1 MEYRAT
7 CEKAMTIDPKIR
19 FATICD
25 MNGRVAHSEHR
36 QGTSNLLN
44 PDESK
49 KSLQQAVNAW
59 KNRNE
64 FAGKIGHG
72 KYVLAVYEKIKR
84 ITMPL
89 NNELLLYITTDA
101 DADHETIINKAL
113 KLRQQ

>member
-7 CEKAMTIDPKIR
+7 CEKAMAIDPKIR

-25 MNGRVAHSEHR
+25 MNGRIAHTEHR
-36 QGTSNLLN
+36 ANISNLLS

-59 KNRNE
+59 KSRNE
-64 FAGKIGHG
+64 FASKIGG
-72 KYVLAVYEKIKR
+72 GRYVLAVYEKIKR

-89 NNELLLYITTDA
+89 NNELLLYLTTDA
-101 DADHETIINKAL
+101 DADHEAIINKAL
-113 KLRQQ
+113 NLKQ

>member
-7 CEKAMTIDPKIR
+7 CEKAMAIDPKIR

-25 MNGRVAHSEHR
+25 MNGRIAHTEHR
-36 QGTSNLLN
+36 ANTSNLLS

-59 KNRNE
+59 KTRNE
-64 FAGKIGHG
+64 FASKIGEG
-72 KYVLAVYEKIKR
+72 RYVLAVYEKIKR

-89 NNELLLYITTDA
+89 NDELLLYITTDA
-101 DADHETIINKAL
+101 DADHETIVNKAL
-113 KLRQQ
+113 KLREQ

>member
-7 CEKAMTIDPKIR
+7 CEKAMAIDPKIR

-36 QGTSNLLN
+36 QGINNLLS

-49 KSLQQAVNAW
+49 KSLQQAVSAW

-89 NNELLLYITTDA
+89 NDDLLLYITTDA
-101 DADHETIINKAL
+101 DADHEAIVNNAL
-113 KLRQQ
+113 RLKER

>member
-7 CEKAMTIDPKIR
+7 CEKAIAIDPKIR

-25 MNGRVAHSEHR
+25 MNGRVAHTEHR
-36 QGTSNLLN
+36 ANISNLLS

-59 KNRNE
+59 KSRNE
-64 FAGKIGHG
+64 FASKIGDG

-89 NNELLLYITTDA
+89 SDDLLLYITTDA
-101 DADHETIINKAL
+101 DADHENIINGAL